1 MTDSPHVQSREPL
14 IRVTD
19 ERNVLAPSAG
29 WRASVVIE
37 RSKTM
42 ILELGKASVETKA
55 YQLPI
60 RFTDP
65 QVVPPLKVNPA
76 GFIQ

>member
-1 MTDSPHVQSREPL
+1 
-14 IRVTD
+14 
-19 ERNVLAPSAG
+19 
-29 WRASVVIE
+29 
-37 RSKTM
+37 M